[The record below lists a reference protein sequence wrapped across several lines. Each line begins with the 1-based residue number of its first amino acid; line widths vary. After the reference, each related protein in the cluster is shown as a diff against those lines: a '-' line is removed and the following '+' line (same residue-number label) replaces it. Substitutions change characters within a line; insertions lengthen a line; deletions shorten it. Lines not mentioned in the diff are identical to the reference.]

1 MSATR
6 RGGIIF
12 IGLLVT
18 LVACYFITFQILPGL
33 GTAVALPVI
42 TVPGE
47 AYNGAQPSQDFNW
60 TNTLTATLLADAVV
74 LLVLFFAW
82 RASKGWTRDVPNRFQ
97 GLIELIAE
105 FMYNQTKNF
114 AGVRPLARNWL
125 FPLAASIFV
134 FLLAANWMKLLP
146 GVESVG
152 VLHCAHEG
160 FSGYPAIQIGS
171 GSYQL
176 YSDQPLYAGQGATEE
191 DYEHCHHWLEDPSHS
206 PSQEELTAAAD
217 RLFDEEALLV
227 EELNADTTLTDAQR
241 QERINTLRLEVTES
255 VWDHPSYA
263 LTADQ
268 LRQGVIPYVTVVTPY
283 VRGAATDLNLTIGL
297 ALITFF
303 AIQVFGVA
311 AQGPAYFQK
320 FINLHALGTIQKKP
334 LGAVDFL
341 VGLFE
346 IVSEIGK
353 IISLAFRLFGNMFAG
368 GILLA
373 VMSFL
378 VATLLPVIFYGL
390 EVIVTSIQA
399 FVFAVLTL
407 VFSAQ
412 AMEGHH
418 SDDEHHSD
426 HHAADGHAA
435 EQLEGDEQPITRTA
449 I

>member
-1 MSATR
+1 MSDANR
-6 RGGIIF
+6 KGLRIF
-12 IGLLVT
+12 AIMIVA
-18 LVACYFITFQILPGL
+18 LVACGLITFILLPGW

-47 AYNGAQPSQDFNW
+47 AYNGALPSQDVNF
-60 TNTLTATLLADAVV
+60 TNTIMATLLADAAVIV
-74 LLVLFFAW
+74 FMILAW
-82 RASKGWTRDVPNRFQ
+82 RASNGWKREVPTRFQ
-97 GLIELIAE
+97 AWAELVGE
-105 FMYNQTKNF
+105 FMYNQTKAF
-114 AGVRPLARNWL
+114 AGTRPLARRWL

-146 GVESVG
+146 GIESVG
-152 VLHCAHEG
+152 VLHCAHPG
-160 FSGYPAIQIGS
+160 ISGYPAIQVGP
-171 GSYQL
+171 GAYQL
-176 YSDQPLYAGQGATEE
+176 YVDQALYAGQAGDEA
-191 DYEHCHHWLEDPSHS
+191 DYEACHHYLDYP
-206 PSQEELTAAAD
+206 EERPELSAILTAADA
-217 RLFDEEALLV
+217 LAEEEAHIAAEFDDGHLTA
-227 EELNADTTLTDAQR
+227 EERDA
-241 QERINTLRLEVTES
+241 ELEHARLEATES
-255 VWDHPSYA
+255 VYHHAAFA
-263 LTADQ
+263 LTSTE
-268 LRQGVIPYVTVVTPY
+268 LRNGVIPYIQVVTPF

-297 ALITFF
+297 ALVTFF

-320 FINLHALGTIQKKP
+320 FINIRALGTMQKNP

-341 VGLFE
+341 VGIFE

-399 FVFAVLTL
+399 FVFAVLTI

-418 SDDEHHSD
+418 HDDEEHHEAE
-426 HHAADGHAA
+426 HA
-435 EQLEGDEQPITRTA
+435 
-449 I
+449 

>member
-171 GSYQL
+171 SSYQL

-191 DYEHCHHWLEDPSHS
+191 DYEHCHHWLEDPSHG

-227 EELNADTTLTDAQR
+227 EELNANTALTDAQR
-241 QERINTLRLEVTES
+241 QERINALRLEVTES
-255 VWDHPSYA
+255 VWDHPSFA

>member
-227 EELNADTTLTDAQR
+227 EELNANTALTDAQR
-241 QERINTLRLEVTES
+241 QERINALRLEVTES
-255 VWDHPSYA
+255 VWDHPSFA

>member
-171 GSYQL
+171 SSYQL

-255 VWDHPSYA
+255 VWDHPSFA

>member
-191 DYEHCHHWLEDPSHS
+191 DYEHCHHWLEDPSHG

-255 VWDHPSYA
+255 VWDHPSFA

>member
-6 RGGIIF
+6 RGAIIF
-12 IGLLVT
+12 AGLLVAM
-18 LVACYFITFQILPGL
+18 VACFIISFVWLPSM
-33 GTAVALPVI
+33 GTATALPVI

-47 AYNGAQPSQDFNW
+47 AYNGALPSQDVNF
-60 TNTLTATLLADAVV
+60 TNTLMATLLADAAV
-74 LLVLFFAW
+74 LIFVALAW
-82 RASKGWTRDVPNRFQ
+82 RASKGWKRDVPTRFQ
-97 GLIELIAE
+97 AWVELIAE
-105 FMYNQTKNF
+105 FMYNQTKSF
-114 AGVRPLARNWL
+114 AGTRPLARNWL

-146 GVESVG
+146 GVDSVG
-152 VLHCAHEG
+152 LTDCAHEG
-160 FSGYPAIQIGS
+160 FSGYPAIQVGNNA
-171 GSYQL
+171 YQI
-176 YSDQPLYAGQGATEE
+176 YSDQALYAGQGATEADFE
-191 DYEHCHHWLEDPSHS
+191 ACEQWLENPSTA
-206 PSQEELTAAAD
+206 PSQEELNAAAD
-217 RLFDEEALLV
+217 TLFDEEASLRATLD
-227 EELNADTTLTDAQR
+227 ADTTLTQAQKDE
-241 QERINTLRLEVTES
+241 QINALRLEATES
-255 VWDHPSYA
+255 VWEHPSFA
-263 LTADQ
+263 LTAEQ
-268 LRQGVIPYVTVVTPY
+268 LRKGVIPYITVVTPY

-297 ALITFF
+297 ALIVFF
-303 AIQVFGVA
+303 AIQVFGVVA
-311 AQGPAYFQK
+311 RGPTYFQK

-341 VGLFE
+341 VGIFE

-353 IISLAFRLFGNMFAG
+353 VISLAFRLFGNMFAG
-368 GILLA
+368 SILLA

-418 SDDEHHSD
+418 SDDEHHVEEG
-426 HHAADGHAA
+426 GHAA
-435 EQLEGDEQPITRTA
+435 EDTHPEDQPVTRTA

>member
-171 GSYQL
+171 SSYQL

-227 EELNADTTLTDAQR
+227 EELNANTALTDAQR
-241 QERINTLRLEVTES
+241 QERINALRLEVTES
-255 VWDHPSYA
+255 VWDHPSFA

>member
-6 RGGIIF
+6 RGAIIF
-12 IGLLVT
+12 AGLLVAM
-18 LVACYFITFQILPGL
+18 VACFYISFMLLPSL
-33 GTAVALPVI
+33 GTAAALPVI

-47 AYNGAQPSQDFNW
+47 AYNGALPSEEVNF
-60 TNTLTATLLADAVV
+60 TNTLMATLLADAAV
-74 LLVLFFAW
+74 LIFLVLAW
-82 RASKGWTRDVPNRFQ
+82 RSSKGWTREVPTRFQ
-97 GLIELIAE
+97 AWVELIAE
-105 FMYNQTKNF
+105 FMYNQTKSF
-114 AGVRPLARNWL
+114 AGMKPLARNWL
-125 FPLAASIFV
+125 FPLAASIFI

-152 VLHCAHEG
+152 ITHCAHVG
-160 FSGYPAIQIGS
+160 VSGYPAIQVGNDA
-171 GSYQL
+171 YQL

-191 DYEHCHHWLEDPSHS
+191 DYENCHHWLENPASAPSV
-206 PSQEELTAAAD
+206 EARDAAAD
-217 RLFDEEALLV
+217 QLFDEEATLV
-227 EELNADTTLTDAQR
+227 ETLDADRTLSASAKEQRVTD
-241 QERINTLRLEVTES
+241 LRLAATES
-255 VWDHPSYA
+255 VWDHPSFA

-268 LRQGVIPYVTVVTPY
+268 LRKGVIPYVTVVTPY

-297 ALITFF
+297 ALVVFV

-311 AQGPAYFQK
+311 AQGPVYFQK
-320 FINLHALGTIQKKP
+320 FVNLTALGTMQKKP

-341 VGLFE
+341 VGIFE

-353 IISLAFRLFGNMFAG
+353 VISLAFRLFGNLFAG

-378 VATLLPVIFYGL
+378 VAMLLPVVFYGL
-390 EVIVTSIQA
+390 EVIVTSIQSY
-399 FVFAVLTL
+399 VFAVLTL

-418 SDDEHHSD
+418 SDDEHH
-426 HHAADGHAA
+426 AEEGGHAA
-435 EQLEGDEQPITRTA
+435 EETHPEDQPITRTA